1 MCVFA
6 ASHQLQK
13 FFLYENLGKYSQNTV
28 CYFCIFMK
36 FVFSCFGYVKSITRT
51 STQSV

>member
-13 FFLYENLGKYSQNTV
+13 FFLYENLGKYSQNTIN
-28 CYFCIFMK
+28 FIL
-36 FVFSCFGYVKSITRT
+36 VFYEIGF
-51 STQSV
+51 

>member
-1 MCVFA
+1 MLFSLHNLVLYIYIYVCVFA

-28 CYFCIFMK
+28 NFI
-36 FVFSCFGYVKSITRT
+36 FVFYEICF
-51 STQSV
+51 